1 MYLVALTGGIA
12 AGKSTVAKRWVEN
25 GAIAIDADELAREVV
40 EPGSTGL
47 QRVTEAFGASVL
59 DESGELDRK
68 ALAKIIFE
76 DPAKR
81 ELLNSILHPLIR
93 QRTRELLEQLRN
105 EEIVVYSVP
114 LLVESSVDHD
124 FNLVVTVEAPEDEQI
139 RRLVSSRG
147 LSEVEAKSRIVSQA
161 KPVERAARADRI
173 LNSNQDLNLLL
184 RDADKLW
191 QEIQTLARSERGD

>member
-25 GAIAIDADELAREVV
+25 GAIEIDADDLAREVV

-47 QRVTEAFGASVL
+47 QQVTEAFGASVL
-59 DESGELDRK
+59 AESGELDRK

-105 EEIVVYSVP
+105 EDVVVYSVP
-114 LLVESSVDHD
+114 LLVETSVDHD

-139 RRLVSSRG
+139 RRLVTSRG
-147 LSEVEAKSRIVSQA
+147 LSEIEAKSRIASQA

-191 QEIQTLARSERGD
+191 QEIQTLARSERGN

>member
-25 GAIAIDADELAREVV
+25 GAIEIDADDLAREVV

-47 QRVTEAFGASVL
+47 QQVTEAFGASVL
-59 DESGELDRK
+59 AESGELDRK

-114 LLVESSVDHD
+114 LLVETSVDHD

-147 LSEVEAKSRIVSQA
+147 LSEVEAKRRIASQA

-191 QEIQTLARSERGD
+191 QEIQTLARSERGN

>member
-25 GAIAIDADELAREVV
+25 GAIEIDADDLAREVV

-47 QRVTEAFGASVL
+47 QQVTEAFGASVL
-59 DESGELDRK
+59 AESGELDRK

-105 EEIVVYSVP
+105 EDVVVYSVP
-114 LLVESSVDHD
+114 LLVETSVDHD

-139 RRLVSSRG
+139 RRLVTSRG
-147 LSEVEAKSRIVSQA
+147 LSEIEAKSRIASQA

-191 QEIQTLARSERGD
+191 QEIQTLASSARGN